1 LYTLVIHYICLPRP
15 EVVGWGFTDRDPLSQ
30 IENSSFAKRGAYAA
44 QKKNR
49 LDIPV
54 LSSAEVRNISK

>member
-30 IENSSFAKRGAYAA
+30 IENSTAYRRL
-44 QKKNR
+44 KNR